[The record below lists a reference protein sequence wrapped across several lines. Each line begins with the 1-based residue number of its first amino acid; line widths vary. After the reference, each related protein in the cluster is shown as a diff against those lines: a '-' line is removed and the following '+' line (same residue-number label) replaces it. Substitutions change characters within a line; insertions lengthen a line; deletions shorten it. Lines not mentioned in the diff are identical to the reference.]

1 MFFLL
6 VDLIQQLLALFF
18 PYVIL
23 LLIYP
28 FRYQKKKSQIDLKST
43 APTKKTIKSRYKF
56 NYLSIMYV
64 RTRALYLVARIETIS
79 YMQYNERKWYCPQ
92 PNAVTLTLLLL
103 FILVYPHQNFL
114 LYIIF

>member
-1 MFFLL
+1 MHIVKTIFWLSNLPVLMFFLL

-43 APTKKTIKSRYKF
+43 APTKK
-56 NYLSIMYV
+56 
-64 RTRALYLVARIETIS
+64 
-79 YMQYNERKWYCPQ
+79 Q
-92 PNAVTLTLLLL
+92 
-103 FILVYPHQNFL
+103 
-114 LYIIF
+114 